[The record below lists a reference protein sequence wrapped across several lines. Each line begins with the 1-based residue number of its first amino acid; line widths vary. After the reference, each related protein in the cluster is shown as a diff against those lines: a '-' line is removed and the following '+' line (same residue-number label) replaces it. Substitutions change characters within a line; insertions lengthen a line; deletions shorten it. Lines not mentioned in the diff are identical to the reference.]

1 MTPPSPLYQTQD
13 TTINT
18 RQKSQIM
25 EGIKQARKDAVPTAT
40 HAEPDSTHNDVVSET
55 KEQALERIRR
65 RIGQGPGPIPKLSP
79 MLSPV
84 GHENANEDPQVDD
97 HNEETQDKIDP
108 TPITEDKPK
117 KKLTKIIYD
126 RSPMKTPKRRK
137 GRKSQTRSYGN
148 IKNRLG
154 QGPTKVIWSPWMQG
168 QEPRNYREYLEEQL
182 RRLDAQREE
191 EGSSD
196 TQTDDG
202 GAEERE

>member
-1 MTPPSPLYQTQD
+1 
-13 TTINT
+13 
-18 RQKSQIM
+18 
-25 EGIKQARKDAVPTAT
+25 
-40 HAEPDSTHNDVVSET
+40 
-55 KEQALERIRR
+55 
-65 RIGQGPGPIPKLSP
+65 
-79 MLSPV
+79 
-84 GHENANEDPQVDD
+84 
-97 HNEETQDKIDP
+97 
-108 TPITEDKPK
+108 
-117 KKLTKIIYD
+117 
-126 RSPMKTPKRRK
+126 MKTPKRRK

>member
-1 MTPPSPLYQTQD
+1 
-13 TTINT
+13 
-18 RQKSQIM
+18 
-25 EGIKQARKDAVPTAT
+25 
-40 HAEPDSTHNDVVSET
+40 
-55 KEQALERIRR
+55 
-65 RIGQGPGPIPKLSP
+65 
-79 MLSPV
+79 
-84 GHENANEDPQVDD
+84 VDD
-97 HNEETQDKIDP
+97 HNEETQDKTDP

-117 KKLTKIIYD
+117 KKFTKIFYD